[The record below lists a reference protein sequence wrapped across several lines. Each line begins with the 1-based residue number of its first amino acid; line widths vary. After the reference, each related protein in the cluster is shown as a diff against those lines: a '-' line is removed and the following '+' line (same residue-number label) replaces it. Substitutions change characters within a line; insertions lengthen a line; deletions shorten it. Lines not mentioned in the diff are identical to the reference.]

1 MKSLF
6 ATAALIVGMV
16 GCGTNEQAVSEF
28 TGNETTYALQQSSR
42 YVVSGIVTFKEKKDG
57 STLVEVELKGT
68 SGNAKYPVHLHLGNL
83 SVQGASVAAQ
93 LSPVLGSTGKSQT
106 SLTQLAD
113 ETKISYQAI
122 TKLDASIKI
131 HLSDSGLEKDIILS
145 AGNIGIASA
154 NGLSSGR
161 LGVAV
166 CESK

>member
-1 MKSLF
+1 MKGLL
-6 ATAALIVGMV
+6 TLAALIAGMV
-16 GCGTNEQAVSEF
+16 GCGTKEQATSEF
-28 TGNETTYALQQSSR
+28 TGNQTTYALQQSSQ
-42 YVVSGIVTFKEKKDG
+42 YEVSGTVTFKEKKDG

-68 SGNAKYPVHLHLGNL
+68 SGNAKYPVHLHLGDL
-83 SVQGASVAAQ
+83 SVQGASIAAQ
-93 LSPVLGSTGKSQT
+93 LNPVLGSTGKSQT

-131 HLSDSGLEKDIILS
+131 HLSDSGPEKDVILS
-145 AGNIGIASA
+145 AGNIGIAAA

-161 LGVAV
+161 LGVGV